1 MLRYGGCCLVVIL
14 SLSMAPAAG
23 QDAIERCRQAA
34 GDAERI
40 ACLEAALSRRSQAP
54 EAPGKPTPGPE
65 EDDMPV
71 PLAVPDPVATPES
84 EGDDD
89 ARNAPEPEPAASQTQ
104 RSPAQ
109 QAVTGSGERAAAD
122 IGAEQLARRRGRDDE
137 TDPLAS
143 ASDLAVASF
152 DYVPYNRLQVTLE
165 NGQVWLQITGD
176 TQHIRASLRKNRTV
190 DIEESSLG
198 GYKLRLNEMRR
209 TIRVERVR

>member
-1 MLRYGGCCLVVIL
+1 MRYCGSGLFVIF
-14 SLSMAPAAG
+14 SLIMAPAAG
-23 QDAIERCRQAA
+23 QDAIERCRQAV

-40 ACLEAALSRRSQAP
+40 ACLEAALSGQSQVP
-54 EAPGKPTPGPE
+54 EAPDTPPAGAEDVPVRPDVPMPAAAAESREGDGNARSAAAPAAARTQANPE
-65 EDDMPV
+65 
-71 PLAVPDPVATPES
+71 PDPQP
-84 EGDDD
+84 
-89 ARNAPEPEPAASQTQ
+89 
-104 RSPAQ
+104 RS
-109 QAVTGSGERAAAD
+109 GSGEPAAAD

-137 TDPLAS
+137 TDRLAS
-143 ASDLAVASF
+143 ASGLAVASF

-165 NGQVWLQITGD
+165 NGQVWQQITGD

>member
-1 MLRYGGCCLVVIL
+1 MLRYCESCLFVFL
-14 SLSMAPAAG
+14 SLSMAPASG

-40 ACLEAALSRRSQAP
+40 ACLEAALSRQSQGL
-54 EAPGKPTPGPE
+54 EAPGTPPADAAEDGVPVALEAPDPSAVSEIPE
-65 EDDMPV
+65 GNGNAHNAAAPASDQTRANPV
-71 PLAVPDPVATPES
+71 PQP
-84 EGDDD
+84 
-89 ARNAPEPEPAASQTQ
+89 
-104 RSPAQ
+104 RSR
-109 QAVTGSGERAAAD
+109 SGEPAAAD
-122 IGAEQLARRRGRDDE
+122 IGAEQLARRRGQDDE
-137 TDPLAS
+137 KDPLAS

-176 TQHIRASLRKNRTV
+176 TQRIRASLRKNRTV

-198 GYKLRLNEMRR
+198 GYKLRLNEMSR